1 MSKAIDENSTNIKAS
16 KSKVLGQKTHLLSVG
31 PRTPE
36 RQEPKARNMS
46 AIPRLLQTL
55 RSEAVLV
62 GPSIR
67 GFCTKPPKAA
77 PEAAA
82 QPPPPAPAKP
92 AGPTTP
98 TYVSSATPSAPAEPV
113 GPGASK
119 AGNYPNTEYYTY
131 NKMSYFD
138 LEVEM
143 GPDRIPQPSSGN
155 GQF

>member
-1 MSKAIDENSTNIKAS
+1 
-16 KSKVLGQKTHLLSVG
+16 
-31 PRTPE
+31 
-36 RQEPKARNMS
+36 MS

-67 GFCTKPPKAA
+67 GFCTKPPKAPETKAAPKAPKA
-77 PEAAA
+77 PETKAAPKTAAAA
-82 QPPPPAPAKP
+82 QPPPPTPAKP
-92 AGPTTP
+92 AGPTVP

-143 GPDRIPQPSSGN
+143 GPDRIPQPSSGS